1 MTIDEKIEMVKG
13 QIQKNNSKLEKLI
26 GLEITKDIYDCIQTL
41 VIKINQYGE
50 LNMEKNKR
58 VLENKYDIDKHI
70 GETNEKSEK
79 WRIYPLSNI

>member
-13 QIQKNNSKLEKLI
+13 QIQKHNKTFEKLTN
-26 GLEITKDIYDCIQTL
+26 LEITEDIWYCIQSIIRK
-41 VIKINQYGE
+41 VNQLSE

-70 GETNEKSEK
+70 GDNKDEKS
-79 WRIYPLSNI
+79 

>member
-1 MTIDEKIEMVKG
+1 MVKG

-58 VLENKYDIDKHI
+58 VLENKYDLDKHI
-70 GETNEKSEK
+70 GDNKDEES
-79 WRIYPLSNI
+79 

>member
-41 VIKINQYGE
+41 VIKINQLSE

-70 GETNEKSEK
+70 GDNKDEKS
-79 WRIYPLSNI
+79 

>member
-58 VLENKYDIDKHI
+58 VLENKYDLDKHI
-70 GETNEKSEK
+70 GDNKDEES
-79 WRIYPLSNI
+79 

>member
-1 MTIDEKIEMVKG
+1 MVKC
-13 QIQKNNSKLEKLI
+13 QIQQNNNKLEKLI

-58 VLENKYDIDKHI
+58 VLETKYDIDKLI
-70 GETNEKSEK
+70 GESKNEKS
-79 WRIYPLSNI
+79 

>member
-1 MTIDEKIEMVKG
+1 MTIDENIEMVKG
-13 QIQKNNSKLEKLI
+13 QIQQNNNKLEKLI

-58 VLENKYDIDKHI
+58 VLETKYDIDKLI
-70 GETNEKSEK
+70 GESKNEKS
-79 WRIYPLSNI
+79 

>member
-1 MTIDEKIEMVKG
+1 MTIDEKIEMVKC
-13 QIQKNNSKLEKLI
+13 QIQQNNNKLEKLI

-58 VLENKYDIDKHI
+58 VLETKYDIDKLI
-70 GETNEKSEK
+70 GESKNEKS
-79 WRIYPLSNI
+79 

>member
-13 QIQKNNSKLEKLI
+13 QIQQNNNKLEKLI
-26 GLEITKDIYDCIQTL
+26 GLEITKEKNDCIQKL

-58 VLENKYDIDKHI
+58 VLETKYDIDKLI
-70 GETNEKSEK
+70 GESKNEKS
-79 WRIYPLSNI
+79 

>member
-41 VIKINQYGE
+41 VIKINQLGE

-58 VLENKYDIDKHI
+58 VLETKYDIEKLI
-70 GETNEKSEK
+70 GENKDEKS
-79 WRIYPLSNI
+79 

>member
-13 QIQKNNSKLEKLI
+13 QIQQNNNKLEKLI

-50 LNMEKNKR
+50 SNMEKNKR
-58 VLENKYDIDKHI
+58 VLETKYDIDKLI
-70 GETNEKSEK
+70 GESKNEKS
-79 WRIYPLSNI
+79 

>member
-13 QIQKNNSKLEKLI
+13 QIQENNSKLEKLI

-70 GETNEKSEK
+70 GDNKDEKSE
-79 WRIYPLSNI
+79 R

>member
-1 MTIDEKIEMVKG
+1 MVKG
-13 QIQKNNSKLEKLI
+13 QIQENNRKLEKLI

-58 VLENKYDIDKHI
+58 VLETKYDIDKLI
-70 GETNEKSEK
+70 GESKNEKS
-79 WRIYPLSNI
+79 

>member
-58 VLENKYDIDKHI
+58 VLENKYDLDKHI
-70 GETNEKSEK
+70 GDSKDEES
-79 WRIYPLSNI
+79 

>member
-13 QIQKNNSKLEKLI
+13 QIQQNNNKLEKLI

-58 VLENKYDIDKHI
+58 VLETKYDIDKLI
-70 GETNEKSEK
+70 GESKNEKS
-79 WRIYPLSNI
+79 

>member
-70 GETNEKSEK
+70 GDNKDEKS
-79 WRIYPLSNI
+79 